1 MTLAML
7 GVLAVHMP
15 LSAAQQRGLIGVV
28 RDLRADLL
36 VEFAGRGDLH
46 DDVRRQVVTA
56 APAHLVLPVLRR
68 MPADQT
74 LAETAADTHGVSP
87 DLVVWCGHNGWFD
100 LAADLAAELGAR
112 DAESVVDA
120 WAAAMEDAVPAA
132 VRLAL
137 VVAVLTDVGP
147 PLELSDKPDR
157 EKKRLLELMRRR
169 RKVRQG
175 RLWRLMAPAPELWLR
190 LANDEKHA
198 TVVREVLLDK
208 AESLPDDVLLACLPL
223 LTADDL
229 RDRDDEIST
238 IVRLDLA
245 ADVVRR
251 WPRLRELAPSEV
263 TRVAREA
270 VEDGWS
276 PDISGYFGPDWLGLA
291 AFAELSDDPATLA
304 VAVAALNA
312 SNPWEKAPT
321 DSESSRDWLAK
332 STSAAV
338 ALAVNPYTPQEAF
351 AEVIPSLDEAALQ
364 QVLPHLSGAPQ
375 EAARTRLTE
384 PALVA
389 VPDDET
395 LSALADPAEE
405 LRKHLR
411 YLRGRVSQR
420 YATCQGLLRSRF
432 TPADVLLALPAK
444 SALHSTEKAER
455 VAALILEECG
465 NVSARWAA
473 LPGSCRHPTGTL
485 SAWLDRL
492 RTAS

>member
-1 MTLAML
+1 MPSWQAVPMTLAML

-223 LTADDL
+223 VTWDDL
-229 RDRDDEIST
+229 RNPGDEIST

-245 ADVVRR
+245 AAVVRR
-251 WPRLRELAPSEV
+251 WPRIRELAPGEV
-263 TRVAREA
+263 RRVAREA

-276 PDISGYFGPDWLGLA
+276 PAISGYFGPDWLGLA

-304 VAVAALNA
+304 AAVEALDA
-312 SNPWEKAPT
+312 SDPWPPSSPGEEAPT
-321 DSESSRDWLAK
+321 ESGSKRDWMAK
-332 STSAAV
+332 RATAAV
-338 ALAVNPYTPQEAF
+338 ALAGNPYTPQEAF
-351 AEVIPSLDEAALQ
+351 TEVVPSLDEAALR
-364 QVLPHLSGAPQ
+364 QVLPHLSGAPR

-384 PALVA
+384 LSGTAAGLAA
-389 VPDDET
+389 VPDDEAR
-395 LSALADPAEE
+395 SALA
-405 LRKHLR
+405 
-411 YLRGRVSQR
+411 
-420 YATCQGLLRSRF
+420 RF
-432 TPADVLLALPAK
+432 TTDDILLVLPAR
-444 SALHSTEKAER
+444 SALHSTEQADR
-455 VAALILEECG
+455 VAALIQEACG
-465 NVSARWAA
+465 DFSARWAA
-473 LPGSCRHPTGTL
+473 LPGLCRNPTGTFGT
-485 SAWLDRL
+485 WLNRL
-492 RTAS
+492 RSAS